1 MKKILLVN
9 SNTENTPYPVSP
21 LGLCMVATTAEES
34 GFDIKHF
41 DGLWDR
47 KFAED
52 QNNPNSLLNVLL
64 DYQPDIIGVSIR
76 NIDDMVMEKPTYYV
90 DEIER
95 LFIDPIKKYNKGVT
109 ILGGAGYSLFPNEL
123 LKRWQFDFGIIGP
136 GESTFIELIKSLDNG
151 GSPDKIPGVLVRDSV
166 NQITGLQKLN
176 LKTQKSKLTVPYS
189 RIDTHV
195 NYEAYLSRS
204 SYPIQ
209 TKRGCA
215 LKCLYCSYPGLEGKT
230 YQLRTAEDVV
240 DEIES
245 VTKRLPNVVFEFVDS
260 TFNHPPEH
268 AENICREIINRRL
281 SLKLRTMGVNP
292 SGVTTELIDLMWQAG
307 FVQID
312 CTPDSASDKMLK
324 NLRKGFTRKKLE
336 KTVRILKEAEMPT
349 MWFFVLGG
357 PGENDET
364 LDETFD
370 FIHRFIDERDLV
382 YLTEGLRIYPNT
394 GLEKVAI
401 QEGVINT
408 DESLL
413 TPHFYISQS
422 LGQEKLAD
430 RVKEFTATHL
440 NCLRSVESNPSAEMI
455 QKAMEI
461 RKRENLTD
469 EPMFRTLLRVRKDD
483 LNNLKDEN

>member
-9 SNTENTPYPVSP
+9 SNTEGAPYPVSP
-21 LGLCMVATTAEES
+21 LGLCMVATAAEKS
-34 GFDIKHF
+34 GFDVKQF
-41 DGLWDR
+41 DGLWDQ

-52 QNNPNSLLNVLL
+52 QNNSNSLTNVLHAF
-64 DYQPDIIGVSIR
+64 QPDIIGVSIR
-76 NIDDMVMEKPTYYV
+76 NIDDMVMEKSTYYV

-95 LFIDPIKKYNKGVT
+95 LCIDPIKKYNKGVT

-136 GESTFIELIKSLDNG
+136 GEETLVELLKSLENG
-151 GSPDKIPGVLVRDSV
+151 GSPGKIPGVLVRDFN
-166 NQITGLQKLN
+166 NQITGLQRLSPTTK
-176 LKTQKSKLTVPYS
+176 KSKLTVPYS
-189 RIDTHV
+189 RIDTHL
-195 NYEAYLSRS
+195 NYEPYFSRS

-215 LKCLYCSYPGLEGKT
+215 LKCLYCSYPTLEGKT

-245 VTKRLPNVVFEFVDS
+245 VIKRLPDVVFEFVDS
-260 TFNHPPEH
+260 TINHPPEH
-268 AENICREIINRRL
+268 AENICREIISRGL

-292 SGVTTELIDLMWQAG
+292 AGVTPELIGLMQQAG

-312 CTPDSASDKMLK
+312 CTPDSASDKMLQ
-324 NLRKGFTRKKLE
+324 NLKKGFTRKKLE
-336 KTVRILKEAEMPT
+336 EVVRVLKDAEMPT
-349 MWFFVLGG
+349 MWFFVMGG

-382 YLTEGLRIYPNT
+382 HITEGLRIYPNT
-394 GLEKVAI
+394 GLEEVAI
-401 QEGVINT
+401 QEGLIHKG
-408 DESLL
+408 ESLL
-413 TPHFYISQS
+413 SPHFYVSQF

-430 RVKEFTATHL
+430 RIKKFTANHH
-440 NCLRSVESNPSAEMI
+440 NCLRSLESSPSAEMI
-455 QKAMEI
+455 QKAIEI
-461 RKRENLTD
+461 RKQENLTD
-469 EPMFRTLLRVRKDD
+469 EPMFRTLLRVRKEDFS
-483 LNNLKDEN
+483 N